1 MWEKRP
7 ALVSEV
13 FCVSREMIQGPA
25 SVRPGPKLQF
35 AVLHIKGKPAY
46 IDVAG
51 TLEYACVGDGNRRL
65 KRKLAE
71 MC

>member
-1 MWEKRP
+1 GDI
-7 ALVSEV
+7 ATDICLLHLQ
-13 FCVSREMIQGPA
+13 IQGPA

-65 KRKLAE
+65 KRKLTE

>member
-13 FCVSREMIQGPA
+13 FCIQGPA